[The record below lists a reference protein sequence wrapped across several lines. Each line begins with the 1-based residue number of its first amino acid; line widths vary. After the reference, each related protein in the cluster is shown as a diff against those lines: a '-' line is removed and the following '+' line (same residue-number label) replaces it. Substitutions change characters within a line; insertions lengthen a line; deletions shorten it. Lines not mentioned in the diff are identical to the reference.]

1 MNRTIPSGFSFTKI
15 KSRRFYP
22 DKFSVRRPDN
32 LYSIVP
38 NAFTPKDNLVL
49 ASKQFRANK
58 FDELKSQKEACIYIQ
73 LIQRRS
79 SNVKMFLSSFFE
91 RGAKQ
96 SDRET
101 RGRGEGALI
110 RVALVVN

>member
-49 ASKQFRANK
+49 APKQFRANK
-58 FDELKSQKEACIYIQ
+58 FDELKSQKEACIIYPAYP
-73 LIQRRS
+73 
-79 SNVKMFLSSFFE
+79 
-91 RGAKQ
+91 AK
-96 SDRET
+96 E
-101 RGRGEGALI
+101 
-110 RVALVVN
+110 